1 MYVIPC
7 IELNVVAIALCLM
20 VHSLQSPVE
29 KSLIFGTRHFNRML
43 GFTILILL
51 LNSIAWIIEGYYPGK
66 GAHIH
71 MLLMTAFFLC
81 QTILSMELIKYCL
94 SICNI
99 KPKLWIR
106 IVATVPLLIT
116 FILLTV
122 NLIHPFAYHIDQN
135 VYKRMHLFPLIVIC
149 PLIYILTSVTIC
161 AARYFRSSAYER
173 EISLKLL
180 FFTLIIL
187 ASAALSAVIYGFT
200 PWPIIALSLV
210 YLHMNVHSKYT
221 KELGMLAYKDSLTG
235 VQNATAHSFMMH
247 ELDGRIRSGNAAF
260 AIIVADVND
269 LKLVN
274 DAYGHK
280 AGDQLLICAARLIC
294 EIFAHSPVQ
303 RIGGDE
309 FAIILEGADYENRDV
324 LLRRLQREIAYTT
337 FPAGNRERT
346 ISLAFGM
353 AEYDSHVHRS
363 SADVFQAADRIMYID
378 KDNCKQHKR

>member
-7 IELNVVAIALCLM
+7 IELNVVSIVLCLM
-20 VHSLQSPVE
+20 VYFQQSPLE
-29 KSLIFGTRHFNRML
+29 KSLLFGTRHFNRML

-51 LNSIAWIIEGYYPGK
+51 LNSIAWIIEGYFPEK
-66 GAHIH
+66 GALIH
-71 MLLMTAFFLC
+71 MLVMTAFFLC
-81 QTILSMELIKYCL
+81 QTILSMELTNYCL
-94 SICNI
+94 SICNVR
-99 KPKLWIR
+99 PKKWLR
-106 IVATVPLLIT
+106 IAAAMPVFIT
-116 FILLTV
+116 FIMLTI
-122 NLIHPFAYHIDQN
+122 NFIRPFAYRIEQS
-135 VYKRMHLFPLIVIC
+135 VYKRMALFPLIVIC
-149 PLIYILTSVTIC
+149 PLIYILTSVGIC
-161 AARYFRSSAYER
+161 AVRYFRSPAFER
-173 EISLKLL
+173 ERSLKILA
-180 FFTLIIL
+180 FTLIIL
-187 ASAALSAVIYGFT
+187 ISAALSAVIYGFT
-200 PWPIIALSLV
+200 PWPIITLSLV

-221 KELGMLAYKDSLTG
+221 KELGMLAYKDALTG

-247 ELDGRIRSGNAAF
+247 ELDGRIRSGDAAF

-309 FAIILEGADYENRDV
+309 FAIILEGSDYENRDV
-324 LLRRLQREIAYTT
+324 LVRRLQREMTYAM
-337 FPAGNRERT
+337 FPAGNRERN

-353 AEYDSHVHRS
+353 AEYDPRTHRT

-378 KDNCKQHKR
+378 KDNRKQRKR